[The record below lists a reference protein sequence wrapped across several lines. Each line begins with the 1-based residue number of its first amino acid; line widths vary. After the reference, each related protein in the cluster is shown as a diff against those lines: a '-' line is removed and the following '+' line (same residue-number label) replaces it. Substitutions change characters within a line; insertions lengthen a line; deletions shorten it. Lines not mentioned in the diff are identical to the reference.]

1 MSKIN
6 IIEKVKILKPTVSQ
20 RVLRNHKSVYNVCF
34 KHFKN
39 DDFINNTK
47 DIKTFF
53 ESRYTN
59 IKSRKSNYYI
69 LKTICLS
76 LDKKDKAEEIDCF
89 CKDINKI
96 MEEEKK
102 KMLESIDKEEP
113 VKPVPVIEEDEWE
126 VKFQDIKQKY
136 LNKKA
141 EVSKFYQTD
150 KKSYTIAQLKK
161 IRDLLIMSFYCSC
174 YLEDDLYTAPNPP
187 RRNEIRFM
195 YLHTGE
201 IRNQTGHNYNFIIKP
216 ISNLDYYHKITYTK
230 YKESA
235 KIHHGVQNI
244 KLCEEIKEVLRMY
257 LKTHKNIIDKSEPL
271 LFMKNMYVCDIKNR
285 YKYSTEAWSKLLKN
299 ITGYT
304 CNEIRK
310 TFVSKTYKKLMPRT
324 NAIQQL
330 AYRMGHNVKTALEHY
345 NKIPKKVK

>member
-76 LDKKDKAEEIDCF
+76 LDKKDKAEEIDKF
-89 CKDINKI
+89 CKEINKVL
-96 MEEEKK
+96 EQEKK

-113 VKPVPVIEEDEWE
+113 VKPVPAIEEDEWE
-126 VKFQDIKQKY
+126 MKFQDIKQKY
-136 LNKKA
+136 ISKKA

-150 KKSYTIAQLKK
+150 KKSYTIGQLKK
-161 IRDLLIMSFYCSC
+161 IRDLMIMTFYCSC
-174 YLEDDLYTAPNPP
+174 YCEEDLYTAPNPP
-187 RRNEIRFM
+187 RRNEIRLM
-195 YLHTGE
+195 RLHSGFVP
-201 IRNQTGHNYNFIIKP
+201 QSVKHDYNLIIKP
-216 ISNLDYYHKITYTK
+216 ITNMDYYHRILYCN
-230 YKESA
+230 YKQSA
-235 KIHHGVQNI
+235 KKCYGAQSVLLSLELKQ
-244 KLCEEIKEVLRMY
+244 VLRMY
-257 LKTHKNIIDKSEPL
+257 LNTHKKI
-271 LFMKNMYVCDIKNR
+271 IKNKMLFHHGM
-285 YKYSTEAWSKLLKN
+285 YDCSDKKQYTTESWSKLLKR

-310 TFVSKTYKKLMPRT
+310 TFVSKTYKKLMPRN
-324 NAIQQL
+324 NAIHQL